1 MTEDRESL
9 MERVLL
15 YDVRLEYL
23 DKKTCSDYRVKSSLY
38 NLWKTH
44 FASAV
49 CVCVCET
56 KATKGQSANSSLW
69 SVTITDTAVI
79 QTVTPADGHFT
90 RC

>member
-1 MTEDRESL
+1 MMSDQNIQTKR
-9 MERVLL
+9 RVLITGL
-15 YDVRLEYL
+15 KAHYITFGKHTSHLL
-23 DKKTCSDYRVKSSLY
+23 G
-38 NLWKTH
+38 
-44 FASAV
+44 V
-49 CVCVCET
+49 CVCVSET